1 MKKTL
6 AILLA
11 LCMLL
16 GLVPAMAEVN
26 LAGTYALDA
35 APLGMPMTVY
45 LIVKEDNT
53 FLLTNKLE
61 GGAEK
66 GAGMI
71 GGEDGVYMMLYDG
84 STEEDFAVFGLDK
97 ATAMESFRQNDT
109 YVLIFPGVYTHEIDL
124 VMTENSIASFSE
136 LSEDTLNQSAALMD
150 TVLSGMGCTVE
161 KHDLY
166 TVNGHRYIRTWYT
179 AAGSEGLT
187 YVMQYYTIEN
197 NKAVVYRMFAYTG
210 SPISQDME
218 TVLYDLVANVQY
230 D

>member
-66 GAGMI
+66 GTGIHPARP
-71 GGEDGVYMMLYDG
+71 E
-84 STEEDFAVFGLDK
+84 
-97 ATAMESFRQNDT
+97 
-109 YVLIFPGVYTHEIDL
+109 P
-124 VMTENSIASFSE
+124 
-136 LSEDTLNQSAALMD
+136 AL
-150 TVLSGMGCTVE
+150 LHQRSLRCGF
-161 KHDLY
+161 LLPQ
-166 TVNGHRYIRTWYT
+166 R
-179 AAGSEGLT
+179 
-187 YVMQYYTIEN
+187 
-197 NKAVVYRMFAYTG
+197 
-210 SPISQDME
+210 
-218 TVLYDLVANVQY
+218 
-230 D
+230 